1 MLHHLVFLCIVA
13 LLHHDR
19 WEAGD
24 SVAFLDG
31 LEILRHFLVVYLDDV
46 EPNLISE
53 FSRESFESRWD
64 FILFGEKDDLID
76 IIIIFIFD

>member
-1 MLHHLVFLCIVA
+1 LGIIA
-13 LLHHDR
+13 LLYYDR
-19 WEAGD
+19 WEAGN

-31 LEILRHFLVVYLDDV
+31 LEILRYFFVVYLDDV

-64 FILFGEKDDLID
+64 FILFGEKDDFID